1 MDLDYINISEIESNA
16 ETALEKKYAQFE
28 LAEGISVSNPCEI
41 NIMKFRYLEDFQNNY
56 VDALSM
62 FFTKQEIN
70 AQDIQLSTD
79 NTGSKSYSFW
89 NEYDKMYGCVSD
101 NGFIA
106 MLKPDV
112 FDISFACNGR
122 NVKIYHVDRDVDLSD
137 SYQLNNGEYSIGEAV
152 DYINAWLEDEYK
164 KRFSQYDYKVKTVI
178 VREFQDHYLYEILI
192 QQIYNGVPLD
202 CITQYAE
209 MDEKSN
215 RMYMKYTKN
224 NVMADAI
231 LNSKLNVAEK
241 MNVQLNVKANVPEML
256 PMSDVEL
263 CSVLGNML
271 DNAVEACGTLPKEE
285 RFMRVYIG
293 KLKGQLYLSVQNSAG
308 KVRKE
313 KGSYLSTKEGEH
325 GYGLFRIDRVAKK
338 YGGYVNR
345 QNEEGIF
352 ATEIMIPLTEK
363 VA

>member
-1 MDLDYINISEIESNA
+1 MKIAIIIGAILLFIALCVVGFILLRRTLYNMIDRRIERFQSELIEKQVREIQNMYRQVRGWRHDYRNHINN
-16 ETALEKKYAQFE
+16 
-28 LAEGISVSNPCEI
+28 
-41 NIMKFRYLEDFQNNY
+41 MK
-56 VDALSM
+56 
-62 FFTKQEIN
+62 
-70 AQDIQLSTD
+70 IQLSQE
-79 NTGSKSYSFW
+79 N
-89 NEYDKMYGCVSD
+89 YDG
-101 NGFIA
+101 
-106 MLKPDV
+106 
-112 FDISFACNGR
+112 
-122 NVKIYHVDRDVDLSD
+122 LSD
-137 SYQLNNGEYSIGEAV
+137 YLNELADDLDTV
-152 DYINAWLEDEYK
+152 D
-164 KRFSQYDYKVKTVI
+164 TVI
-178 VREFQDHYLYEILI
+178 KT
-192 QQIYNGVPLD
+192 G
-202 CITQYAE
+202 
-209 MDEKSN
+209 
-215 RMYMKYTKN
+215 

-271 DNAVEACGTLPKEE
+271 DNAVEACGTLPEEE

-352 ATEIMIPLTEK
+352 ATEIMIPLKT
-363 VA
+363 A

>member
-1 MDLDYINISEIESNA
+1 MKIAIIIGVLILFSALCIVGFFLIRRTLYNMIDRRIERFQSELIEKQVREIQNMYRQVRGWRHDYRNHINN
-16 ETALEKKYAQFE
+16 
-28 LAEGISVSNPCEI
+28 
-41 NIMKFRYLEDFQNNY
+41 MK
-56 VDALSM
+56 
-62 FFTKQEIN
+62 
-70 AQDIQLSTD
+70 IQLSQE
-79 NTGSKSYSFW
+79 N
-89 NEYDKMYGCVSD
+89 YDG
-101 NGFIA
+101 
-106 MLKPDV
+106 
-112 FDISFACNGR
+112 
-122 NVKIYHVDRDVDLSD
+122 LSD
-137 SYQLNNGEYSIGEAV
+137 YLNELADDLDTV
-152 DYINAWLEDEYK
+152 D
-164 KRFSQYDYKVKTVI
+164 TVI
-178 VREFQDHYLYEILI
+178 KT
-192 QQIYNGVPLD
+192 G
-202 CITQYAE
+202 
-209 MDEKSN
+209 
-215 RMYMKYTKN
+215 

-271 DNAVEACGTLPKEE
+271 DNAVEACGTLPEEE

-313 KGSYLSTKEGEH
+313 KGSYLSTKEDASSSTKLH

-352 ATEIMIPLTEK
+352 ATEIMIPLKT
-363 VA
+363 A